1 MENEG
6 HLNDNEQ
13 GLDLTTGGD
22 MAWEYPVEY
31 DMDALL
37 GAEDHHV
44 DSNERTDDED
54 YCPESETTRRQSK
67 RSKRFTVQQVQ
78 ELEATFQ
85 VCTHPEP
92 EVRQEL
98 GAKIGLQERQ
108 VKFWFQNRRSLMKL
122 KACGNE
128 IRDLQQEN
136 AKLHTDNIELKQLML
151 EPTCLK
157 CLDPIR
163 ANQAASERQLL
174 LNENARLKDELLRA
188 KADLDSILRAEHRPQ
203 SMSSEHQASAYM
215 DPAVPFTNNCRTS
228 QKAKLLWLAER
239 ALKELVML
247 AKKDEPMWQ
256 PTIDG
261 EVLSHQHYDL
271 HTFPGLL
278 GLCPRGFIVEAT
290 RESDMIKCD
299 AVDLVGL
306 LTDVAQWSEMF
317 SNIVSYVRSSNVI
330 SSGSS
335 SLLDG
340 LIQLGLIDS
349 AEYLQMDVEFWVQ
362 SPRLPTRDVRF
373 LRYSKMVDSRKW
385 AVVDVSVD
393 GSNGDEQEGSNTGY
407 RLLPSG
413 CLLEDMNGGFCKV
426 TWVVHG
432 EYLEAAV
439 PIDFRNFVHS
449 GKAYGACRW
458 LRSLQRQCE
467 YMAVLG
473 SGHVPSSICS
483 SSSGASISARG
494 RLCVF
499 GLAQRMTASFYAA
512 VSGPVTMAAT
522 NIVDQLCVS
531 SGTEAE
537 RLDATVRMVTWNC
550 AEVMPGEPA
559 IMVMSATTTVRLPGT
574 PPQRVFEYICNLQR
588 RGEWDNFLNGGTVK
602 EVGCVATSS
611 RIHGN
616 TVSVLHP
623 TVVADERHETNSNM
637 LILQQSST
645 DASGSLVVYSLVQE
659 NLMRRIMAG
668 AENAVFLLPS
678 GFAILPD
685 GHGKAHCSSES
696 SSSSVPNDHNNGAGA
711 LLTVAFQEML
721 TSSPS
726 GNLAAKTFDDAGQ
739 RLCNAIKKIKDAV
752 GVNDVT
758 PA

>member
-1 MENEG
+1 MFLSRSHGYYMENEG

-239 ALKELVML
+239 ALKEL
-247 AKKDEPMWQ
+247 
-256 PTIDG
+256 
-261 EVLSHQHYDL
+261 
-271 HTFPGLL
+271 
-278 GLCPRGFIVEAT
+278 
-290 RESDMIKCD
+290 
-299 AVDLVGL
+299 
-306 LTDVAQWSEMF
+306 
-317 SNIVSYVRSSNVI
+317 
-330 SSGSS
+330 
-335 SLLDG
+335 
-340 LIQLGLIDS
+340 GLIDS
-349 AEYLQMDVEFWVQ
+349 AEYLQMDVEFWVQSPRLPTRDVRFLRYSKMVDSRKWAVVDVSVDGSNGDEQEGSNTGYRLLPSGCLLEDMNGGFCKMDVEFWVQ

-522 NIVDQLCVS
+522 NIVDQWCVS

-602 EVGCVATSS
+602 EV
-611 RIHGN
+611 
-616 TVSVLHP
+616 
-623 TVVADERHETNSNM
+623 VADERHETNSNM

-659 NLMRRIMAG
+659 NLMHRIMAG
-668 AENAVFLLPS
+668 AKNAVFLLPS

>member
-6 HLNDNEQ
+6 QLNDN
-13 GLDLTTGGD
+13 GLGDD

-31 DMDALL
+31 DTDALL

-54 YCPESETTRRQSK
+54 YCPESETTQRPSK

-92 EVRQEL
+92 ELRQEL

-136 AKLHTDNIELKQLML
+136 AKLHNDNIELKQLML

-157 CLDPIR
+157 CRDPIG

-174 LNENARLKDELLRA
+174 LNENARLKGELLRA
-188 KADLDSILRAEHRPQ
+188 KADLDSSRRAEHRPQ

-215 DPAVPFTNNCRTS
+215 DPAVPFTNTCRTS
-228 QKAKLLWLAER
+228 QKGKLPWLAER

-247 AKKDEPMWQ
+247 ANKGEPMWQ

-299 AVDLVGL
+299 AVNLVGL
-306 LTDVAQWSEMF
+306 LTDVSQWSEMF

-330 SSGSS
+330 SSSGSFWC
-335 SLLDG
+335 DG
-340 LIQLGLIDS
+340 LIQL
-349 AEYLQMDVEFWVQ
+349 MDVEFWVQ

-373 LRYSKMVDSRKW
+373 LRYSKMVDNRKW

-432 EYLEAAV
+432 EYLEAGV
-439 PIDFRNFVHS
+439 PIDFRKFFHS
-449 GKAYGACRW
+449 GQAYGACRW
-458 LRSLQRQCE
+458 LGSLQRQCE

-473 SGHVPSSICS
+473 SGHVPSS

-494 RLCVF
+494 KLCVL

-512 VSGPVTMAAT
+512 VSGPVTVAAT
-522 NIVDQLCVS
+522 NIVDKWCVS

-550 AEVMPGEPA
+550 AEIMPGEPE

-574 PPQRVFEYICNLQR
+574 PPQRVFEYICNLQH
-588 RGEWDNFLNGGTVK
+588 RGEWDNFLNGDTVK
-602 EVGCVATSS
+602 EVSYVATSA

-616 TVSVLHP
+616 AVSVLRP

-645 DASGSLVVYSLVQE
+645 DTSGSLVVYSLVQE

-678 GFAILPD
+678 GFTILPD

-721 TSSPS
+721 TSFPS

>member
-6 HLNDNEQ
+6 QLNDN
-13 GLDLTTGGD
+13 GLGDD

-31 DMDALL
+31 DTDALL

-54 YCPESETTRRQSK
+54 YCPESETTQRPSK

-92 EVRQEL
+92 ELRQEL

-157 CLDPIR
+157 CRDPIG

-174 LNENARLKDELLRA
+174 LNENARLKGELLRA
-188 KADLDSILRAEHRPQ
+188 KADLDSSRRAEHRPQ

-215 DPAVPFTNNCRTS
+215 DPAVPFTNTCRTS
-228 QKAKLLWLAER
+228 QKGKLLWLAER

-247 AKKDEPMWQ
+247 ANKGEPMWQ

-299 AVDLVGL
+299 AVNLVGL
-306 LTDVAQWSEMF
+306 LTDVSQWSEMF

-330 SSGSS
+330 SSSGSS
-335 SLLDG
+335 SCDG
-340 LIQLGLIDS
+340 LIQL
-349 AEYLQMDVEFWVQ
+349 MDVEFWVQ

-373 LRYSKMVDSRKW
+373 LRYSKMVDNRKW

-432 EYLEAAV
+432 EYLEAGV
-439 PIDFRNFVHS
+439 PIDFRKFFHS
-449 GKAYGACRW
+449 GQAYGACRW
-458 LRSLQRQCE
+458 LGSLQRQCE

-473 SGHVPSSICS
+473 SGHVPSS

-494 RLCVF
+494 KLCVL

-512 VSGPVTMAAT
+512 VSGPVTVAAT
-522 NIVDQLCVS
+522 NIVDKWCVS

-550 AEVMPGEPA
+550 AEIMPGEPE

-574 PPQRVFEYICNLQR
+574 PPQRVFEYICNLQH
-588 RGEWDNFLNGGTVK
+588 RGEWDNFLNGDTVK
-602 EVGCVATSS
+602 EVSYVATSE

-616 TVSVLHP
+616 AVSVLRP

-678 GFAILPD
+678 GFTILPD

-721 TSSPS
+721 TSFPS
-726 GNLAAKTFDDAGQ
+726 GNLAAKTLDDAGQ

>member
-13 GLDLTTGGD
+13 GVDLNMGGD
-22 MAWEYPVEY
+22 MAWDYPMEY

-44 DSNERTDDED
+44 DSNQRTDDED
-54 YCPESETTRRQSK
+54 HFPESETTRQPSK

-78 ELEATFQ
+78 ELEAMFQ

-92 EVRQEL
+92 EARHEL
-98 GAKIGLQERQ
+98 GAKIGLHERQ
-108 VKFWFQNRRSLMKL
+108 VKFWFQNRRSLKKL

-128 IRDLQQEN
+128 IRVLQQEN
-136 AKLHTDNIELKQLML
+136 AKLHTDYIELKQLML

-157 CLDPIR
+157 CRDPKG
-163 ANQAASERQLL
+163 ANQAASERRLL
-174 LNENARLKDELLRA
+174 LNANARLRDELLCA
-188 KADLDSILRAEHRPQ
+188 KAHLDRIRTAQRRPQ
-203 SMSSEHQASAYM
+203 PMSSENQASAYV
-215 DPAVPFTNNCRTS
+215 DPAVPFTNNSRNN
-228 QKAKLLWLAER
+228 QAKLLSYAER
-239 ALKELVML
+239 ALKEFVML
-247 AKKDEPMWQ
+247 AKKGQPLWM

-261 EVLSHQHYDL
+261 EVLSEQHYDL

-278 GLCPRGFIVEAT
+278 GLCPQGFIVEAT

-299 AVDLVGL
+299 AVNLVGL

-317 SNIVSYVRSSNVI
+317 SNIVSYVRSSNII
-330 SSGSS
+330 SRGSS
-335 SLLDG
+335 TSRDG
-340 LIQLGLIDS
+340 LIQL
-349 AEYLQMDVEFWVQ
+349 MDVEFWVQ
-362 SPRLPTRDVRF
+362 SPRLPTRDVKF
-373 LRYSKMVDSRKW
+373 LRYSKMVDNRKW

-393 GSNGDEQEGSNTGY
+393 GSNGDEQGSNTDY

-413 CLLEDMNGGFCKV
+413 CLLEDTSGGFCKV

-439 PIDFRNFVHS
+439 PIDFRKFVHS
-449 GKAYGACRW
+449 GQAYGACRW
-458 LRSLQRQCE
+458 LTSLRRQWE

-473 SGHVPSSICS
+473 SGHVPSSSCC
-483 SSSGASISARG
+483 SGASILALG
-494 RLCVF
+494 KPCIL

-512 VSGPVTMAAT
+512 VSGPVTVAAT
-522 NIVDQLCVS
+522 NIIDQWCVS
-531 SGTEAE
+531 SGTDTE
-537 RLDATVRMVTWNC
+537 RLDAKVRMVTWNC
-550 AEVMPGEPA
+550 AEIMPGEPEIA
-559 IMVMSATTTVRLPGT
+559 VLSATTTVPLPAT
-574 PPQRVFEYICNLQR
+574 PPLRVFEYICNLQR
-588 RGEWDNFLNGGTVK
+588 RGEWDNFLNGGVVK
-602 EVGCVATSS
+602 EVGYVATSA
-611 RIHGN
+611 RLHGN
-616 TVSVLHP
+616 AVSVLRP
-623 TVVADERHETNSNM
+623 TVVADESHGADSSM

-685 GHGKAHCSSES
+685 GHGMTCCSAANS
-696 SSSSVPNDHNNGAGA
+696 SSSAANDPNNGAGA

-721 TSSPS
+721 SSSPS
-726 GNLAAKTFDDAGQ
+726 GDLAAKIFDDAGQ
-739 RLCNAIKKIKDAV
+739 RLCNAIKKIKDAIV
-752 GVNDVT
+752 VNDVA